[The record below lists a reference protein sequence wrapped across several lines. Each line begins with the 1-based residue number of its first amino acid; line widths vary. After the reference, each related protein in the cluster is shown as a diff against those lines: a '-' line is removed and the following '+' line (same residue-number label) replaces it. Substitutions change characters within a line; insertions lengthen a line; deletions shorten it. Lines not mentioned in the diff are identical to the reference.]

1 MRIGTLSDH
10 GAHLS
15 ASWHWLLLSH
25 QHTDGEQAQP
35 GDLICFKSGRW
46 LDSEVGL
53 NLGQCIWVRWES
65 VCTKYCLFQIEEM
78 RLLPSLLPRSPWFRP
93 SGAACGHR
101 CLAEGGGQGGPWE
114 RGTGL
119 QGQCQHHLFL
129 RAQLPPEA
137 HPACCLF
144 LPGSC
149 SLTKLHRL
157 RLWDPEPT
165 GRGLMGP
172 PPWWDLSPALTMRL
186 RLLASLSGGGL
197 AWQAGDHR
205 WLAGEGRV
213 WYGVED
219 LIAGFRS
226 CVRGERE
233 GLPTGEGSLSGF
245 KGLGMDLLM
254 VYSWVIPG
262 SASLSW
268 LGLSRLLNSAHDEQM
283 RLIPRV
289 PCPTCLG
296 LTWVSE
302 TEDLFPRKVLGK
314 RPRFRL
320 SLTQGCWFPY
330 LEAVGGTSLFW
341 VGRTVGFV

>member
-1 MRIGTLSDH
+1 M
-10 GAHLS
+10 
-15 ASWHWLLLSH
+15 
-25 QHTDGEQAQP
+25 
-35 GDLICFKSGRW
+35 
-46 LDSEVGL
+46 
-53 NLGQCIWVRWES
+53 NLGQRIWVRWES

-78 RLLPSLLPRSPWFRP
+78 RLLPRLLPRSPWFRP

-137 HPACCLF
+137 HPACCLS

-157 RLWDPEPT
+157 RLWDPEPA

-205 WLAGEGRV
+205 WLAGEGSV
-213 WYGVED
+213 WYGIED
-219 LIAGFRS
+219 LTAGLCQGRKRGPGDHRGRES
-226 CVRGERE
+226 VRVQGP
-233 GLPTGEGSLSGF
+233 GYGPFYGIY
-245 KGLGMDLLM
+245 LGD
-254 VYSWVIPG
+254 
-262 SASLSW
+262 AW
-268 LGLSRLLNSAHDEQM
+268 LCQPIMAGPIQAAQL
-283 RLIPRV
+283 
-289 PCPTCLG
+289 
-296 LTWVSE
+296 
-302 TEDLFPRKVLGK
+302 
-314 RPRFRL
+314 RP
-320 SLTQGCWFPY
+320 
-330 LEAVGGTSLFW
+330 
-341 VGRTVGFV
+341 